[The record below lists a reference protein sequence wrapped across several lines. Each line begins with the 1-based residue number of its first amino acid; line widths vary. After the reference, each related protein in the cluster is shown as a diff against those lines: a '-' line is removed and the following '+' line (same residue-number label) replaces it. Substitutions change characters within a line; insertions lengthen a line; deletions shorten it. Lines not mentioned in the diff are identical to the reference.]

1 MIATAMATVTV
12 MTTAMAGN
20 HCSHNHYKCDNK
32 QVNKG
37 PPERDDKA
45 FKPCHLHGPKS
56 QHIFKKCF
64 KNPRIRTR
72 SPMTKIVHTK
82 RTATMSA
89 MEAKARVTCKRGFTG
104 PKQQS
109 RITLR
114 GQTTQQGRAIPC
126 SFWKR
131 KWRWVLMCLS
141 RKKTLNQLIN
151 LKEFNRKII
160 FILHILNN
168 YVKV

>member
-56 QHIFKKCF
+56 QHIFETCFRNPKNQDKKSYN
-64 KNPRIRTR
+64 KKPVYKTNHNGELYGSTDKESRANVDLPAPSNGQG
-72 SPMTKIVHTK
+72 SPSEDEQHNEGEQYHVHFEK
-82 RTATMSA
+82 KVKVGSHVPCK
-89 MEAKARVTCKRGFTG
+89 EKA
-104 PKQQS
+104 
-109 RITLR
+109 
-114 GQTTQQGRAIPC
+114 
-126 SFWKR
+126 
-131 KWRWVLMCLS
+131 
-141 RKKTLNQLIN
+141 LNQL
-151 LKEFNRKII
+151 
-160 FILHILNN
+160 
-168 YVKV
+168 